1 MRRTKPY
8 LIYKKT
14 RDSRGIQLL
23 LGFKNLPSTVR
34 YFDLEVEDA
43 LEMSESIKV

>member
-14 RDSRGIQLL
+14 KDSRGIQLL
-23 LGFKNLPSTVR
+23 LGCKILPSIVR
-34 YFDLEVEDA
+34 YFDIEVEDA
-43 LEMSESIKV
+43 LGMSEFIEV